1 MTANLADRTCV
12 PCKGGEPPLTRQQI
26 APLLGQLQ
34 GWEVENDAKLI
45 KNYRFKN
52 FAEAA
57 EFVNAAAAIAEEQW
71 HHPEL
76 LLRWGQVRAELRT
89 NKIKGLSEADFV
101 LAAKYDRLY
110 EQSHQLVDR
119 V

>member
-1 MTANLADRTCV
+1 MSTNLADRTCL
-12 PCKGGEPPLTRQQI
+12 PCTGGEPPLTAEQI
-26 APLLGQLQ
+26 APLLAQLD
-34 GWEVENDAKLI
+34 GWEVENSAKLA
-45 KNYRFKN
+45 KTYRFKN
-52 FAEAA
+52 FTEAA
-57 EFVNAAAAIAEEQW
+57 DFVHAAATVAEEQW

-76 LLRWGQVRAELRT
+76 LLRWGQVRAMLRT

-110 EQSHQLVDR
+110 RQRQQLVDR

>member
-1 MTANLADRTCV
+1 MSTALADRTCV
-12 PCKGGEPPLTRQQI
+12 PCTGAEPPLSRE
-26 APLLGQLQ
+26 AFEPLLAQLD
-34 GWEVENDAKLI
+34 GWSVEDESKLL
-45 KNYRFKN
+45 KEYRFKD

-57 EFVNAAAAIAEEQW
+57 AFVQAAAAIAEEQW

-76 LLRWGQVRAELRT
+76 LLRWGRVRVALRT

-110 EQSHQLVDR
+110 GEQRRGD
-119 V
+119 